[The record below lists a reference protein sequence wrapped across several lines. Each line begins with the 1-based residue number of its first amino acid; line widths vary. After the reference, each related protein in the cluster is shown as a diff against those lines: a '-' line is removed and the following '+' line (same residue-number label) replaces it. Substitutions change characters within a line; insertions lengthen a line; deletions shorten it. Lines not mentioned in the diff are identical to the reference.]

1 MASIKNRL
9 VGKAYSVPL
18 RVTTLVAVNSE
29 SRDELKQ
36 RGAPVATYVLIHG
49 AWRGSW
55 TLKRVRDQLAAAGHQ
70 VFTPTLTGLGERA
83 HLLSRNV
90 GLGTHIEDVTNLLIW
105 EELRDVVLVGASY
118 GGCIVRHVADRMR
131 DRVRSL
137 VYVDAFVPED
147 GKCVADYEPNFGTL
161 RALAADHG
169 DGWKIPPPPASYFG
183 VNAADAGWV
192 DRQCTMHPL
201 STLETPAQLSGA
213 CDEVGNIGYIL
224 ARNFPNSPFPQF
236 DARAADRGWW
246 RAELPCGHDITL
258 DMPNK
263 LTMLLLERT

>member
-1 MASIKNRL
+1 M
-9 VGKAYSVPL
+9 
-18 RVTTLVAVNSE
+18 
-29 SRDELKQ
+29 
-36 RGAPVATYVLIHG
+36 ATYVLIHG

-169 DGWKIPPPPASYFG
+169 DGWKVPPPPASYFG